1 MNMKPTLLILLLT
14 YLLLHSAIGTAGNA
28 RQHSHAAIVDAVK
41 QFLAS
46 HQEEE
51 TAGERNIQV
60 GHLDPRLN
68 LEQCAEPLQTY
79 LAPGAKTVGK
89 TTVGVRCQSPR
100 PWALYVPARVDLYQ
114 TVYQTAGN
122 LPRGHI
128 IRDTDI
134 APIKQNLT
142 RLHRGYF
149 SDKDQL
155 LGKETRRRLQQ
166 GQVITPNQVKAPLLV
181 KRGEQVELIAR
192 SELFA
197 VRMNG
202 KAMMDGARGDRIRV
216 KNLSSERIIEGTV
229 TQAGQVTVIN

>member
-1 MNMKPTLLILLLT
+1 MNMKPTLPILLLT
-14 YLLLHSAIGTAGNA
+14 CLLLHSAIGTAGNPK
-28 RQHSHAAIVDAVK
+28 QHSHAAIVDAVK
-41 QFLAS
+41 QFLTS
-46 HQEEE
+46 QDEE
-51 TAGERNIQV
+51 TAGERSIQV

-79 LAPGAKTVGK
+79 LAPGARSVGK

-128 IRDTDI
+128 IRADDI

-149 SDKDQL
+149 SEKDQL
-155 LGKETRRRLQQ
+155 IGKETRRRLQQ

-181 KRGEQVELIAR
+181 KRGEQVELIAQ
-192 SELFA
+192 SQLFS

-202 KAMMDGARGDRIRV
+202 KALMDGARGDRIRV
-216 KNLSSERIIEGTV
+216 KNLSSDRIIEGTV
-229 TQAGQVTVIN
+229 TQPGQVMVMN